1 MARFPK
7 INLDITHRC
16 TLQCQRCNRAIFAAR
31 GQKVPGEDMTMENFK
46 KVIDY
51 FEEVYFCG
59 QISDPIFHP
68 QFIEFLKLLKG
79 RKTIVHTAASHKKEE
94 WYRKAFEANT
104 DAYWTFGIDGLPK
117 DSHKYRINQD
127 GEHLFKMACMAAK
140 IVDKVKWQY
149 IVFNYNENN
158 IEEARQMAK
167 DNNLVFEVQ
176 KSSRFWEGDHL
187 MPKNKEYYIKR
198 KSYENPT
205 KV

>member
-16 TLQCQRCNRAIFAAR
+16 TLQCQRCNRAVFAAR

-79 RKTIVHTAASHKKEE
+79 RKTVIHTAASHKKEE

-167 DNNLVFEVQ
+167 DNNLIFEVQ

-187 MPKNKEYYIKR
+187 MPKNKKYYIKR

>member
-79 RKTIVHTAASHKKEE
+79 RKTVIHTAASHKKEE

-127 GEHLFKMACMAAK
+127 GEHLFKMACIAAK

-167 DNNLVFEVQ
+167 DNNLVFEAQ

>member
-1 MARFPK
+1 MARFFK

-79 RKTIVHTAASHKKEE
+79 RKTVVHTAASHKPEKWYKE
-94 WYRKAFEANT
+94 AFEANT
-104 DAYWTFGIDGLPK
+104 GAYWTFGIDGLPK

-127 GEHLFKMACMAAK
+127 GEKLFKMACMAAK
-140 IVDKVKWQY
+140 MGLLVKWQY
-149 IVFNYNENN
+149 LIFNYNEKD
-158 IEEARQMAK
+158 IEEARKMAK
-167 DNNLVFEVQ
+167 DNNLILELQ
-176 KSSRFWEGDHL
+176 KSSRFWENDPL
-187 MPKNKEYYIKR
+187 MPKNKEYYIER

>member
-79 RKTIVHTAASHKKEE
+79 RKTVIHTAASHKKEE

-167 DNNLVFEVQ
+167 DNNLIFEVQ

-187 MPKNKEYYIKR
+187 MPKNKKYYIKR

>member
-1 MARFPK
+1 
-7 INLDITHRC
+7 
-16 TLQCQRCNRAIFAAR
+16 
-31 GQKVPGEDMTMENFK
+31 VPGEDMTMENFK
-46 KVIDY
+46 KVINF

-68 QFIEFLKLLKG
+68 QFIEFLKLLRG

-104 DAYWTFGIDGLPK
+104 GAYWTFGIDGLPK
-117 DSHKYRINQD
+117 DSHKYRKNQD

-140 IVDKVKWQY
+140 MGLLVKWQY
-149 IVFNYNENN
+149 LIFSYNEND
-158 IEEARQMAK
+158 IEEAKQMAK
-167 DNNLVFEVQ
+167 DNNLILELQ
-176 KSSRFWEGDHL
+176 KSSRFWKDDPL
-187 MPKNKEYYIKR
+187 MPKNKDYYIER

>member
-16 TLQCQRCNRAIFAAR
+16 TLQCQRCNRAVFAAR
-31 GQKVPGEDMTMENFK
+31 NQKVPGEDMTMDNFK

-68 QFIEFLKLLKG
+68 KFIDFLKLLKG
-79 RKTIVHTAASHKKEE
+79 RKTVVHTAASHKPEKWYKE
-94 WYRKAFEANT
+94 AFEANT

-127 GEHLFKMACMAAK
+127 GEKIFKMACLAAK

-149 IVFNYNENN
+149 IVFSYNENN

-167 DNNLVFEVQ
+167 DNNIIFEVQ
-176 KSSRFWEGDHL
+176 KSSRFWEGDPL
-187 MPKNKEYYIKR
+187 MPKNDKHFIKR
-198 KSYENPT
+198 KNYENPT

>member
-1 MARFPK
+1 MARFSK

-16 TLQCQRCNRAIFAAR
+16 TLQCQTCNRAIFAAR
-31 GQKVPGEDMTMENFK
+31 GQSVPGEDMTMENFK
-46 KVIDY
+46 KVINF

-68 QFIEFLKLLKG
+68 QFIEFLKLLRG

-104 DAYWTFGIDGLPK
+104 GAYWTFGIDGLPK
-117 DSHKYRINQD
+117 DSHKYRKNQD

-140 IVDKVKWQY
+140 MGLLVKWQY
-149 IVFNYNENN
+149 LIFSYNEND
-158 IEEARQMAK
+158 IEEAKQMAK
-167 DNNLVFEVQ
+167 DNNLILELQ
-176 KSSRFWEGDHL
+176 KSSRFWKDDPL
-187 MPKNKEYYIKR
+187 MPKNKNYYIER

>member
-79 RKTIVHTAASHKKEE
+79 RKTVIHTAASHKKEE

-127 GEHLFKMACMAAK
+127 GKKLFKMACMAAK
-140 IVDKVKWQY
+140 IVGKVKWQY

-167 DNNLVFEVQ
+167 DNNLIFEVQ

-187 MPKNKEYYIKR
+187 MPKNEKYYIKR

>member
-31 GQKVPGEDMTMENFK
+31 GQKVPGEDMTMNNFK

-51 FEEVYFCG
+51 FEEIYFCG

-68 QFIEFLKLLKG
+68 KFIDFLKLLKG
-79 RKTIVHTAASHKKEE
+79 RKTVVHTAASHKPEKWYKE
-94 WYRKAFEANT
+94 AFEANT

-127 GEHLFKMACMAAK
+127 GEKIFKMACLAAK

-149 IVFNYNENN
+149 IVFSYNENN

-167 DNNLVFEVQ
+167 DNNIIFEVQ
-176 KSSRFWEGDHL
+176 KSSRFWEGDPL
-187 MPKNKEYYIKR
+187 MPKNKEYYIER
-198 KSYENPT
+198 KGYENKS

>member
-79 RKTIVHTAASHKKEE
+79 RKTVIHTAASHKKEE
-94 WYRKAFEANT
+94 WYKKAFEANT

-167 DNNLVFEVQ
+167 DNNLIFEVQ
-176 KSSRFWEGDHL
+176 KSSRFWEGDPL
-187 MPKNKEYYIKR
+187 MPKNKEYYIER
-198 KSYENPT
+198 KGYENKS